1 MINDGPEAAA
11 MHNELQYTV
20 YQVLILLNFPYFLDT
35 LGPRLMWIHLVWGLK
50 KNLLNDDKTIEH

>member
-1 MINDGPEAAA
+1 MINDGPEAA

-35 LGPRLMWIHLVWGLK
+35 LGPRLIRINLV
-50 KNLLNDDKTIEH
+50 